1 MSKQHDYSF
10 RIVKVKRGTD
20 NTAVEITYT
29 ALPLEVRGTL
39 ERNWKEAHGLE
50 RWMPLE
56 LRLKSDTPVE
66 AADLRAIAREMLAD
80 VADVWESVAA
90 DIAVIIRNTMTVSG
104 PKLVERGIVVK
115 SDERKNRERIARKLG
130 RGVKHSRFGIT
141 LEGRHDRWPTW
152 EVADRY
158 VRGILTA
165 EELRSVRVQWE
176 RVEWDLYDNSTRK
189 VHVVYADA
197 EHLLERGGHKMV
209 GTTAWQSVRHTLPA
223 EISELVE
230 ALAGE
235 WHGTGAELLLAAHDL
250 EVSPC

>member
-1 MSKQHDYSF
+1 MSNQHDYTF

-39 ERNWKEAHGLE
+39 ERGWKEAHGLE
-50 RWMPLE
+50 RWMPLA

-66 AADLRAIAREMLAD
+66 AEQLRSIGREMLAD

-90 DIAVIIRNTMTVSG
+90 DIAVIISHTLQRG

-130 RGVKHSRFGIT
+130 RGVKHSRFGIS

-158 VRGILTA
+158 VRGMLTA

-176 RVEWDLYDNSTRK
+176 RVEWDLYDNTTRK
-189 VHVVYADA
+189 VHVIYADA
-197 EHLLERGGHKMV
+197 HHLLTQPSGHKNV
-209 GTTAWQSVRHTLPA
+209 NSTAWQSVRDTLAP
-223 EISELVE
+223 EIAELVE

-235 WHGTGAELLLAAHDL
+235 WHGTGPELLEAANTL